1 MDNAN
6 IKKKGLEKN
15 ENIGIVIVLWN
26 FDSVL
31 FLYVLCMG
39 LHVKCLSYCESRSNK
54 P

>member
-26 FDSVL
+26 FDSV
-31 FLYVLCMG
+31 FCT
-39 LHVKCLSYCESRSNK
+39 YCIWVFM
-54 P
+54 